1 MLSQIDEVRKLPYLV
16 GIATGRATM
25 PEIHEV
31 ATLTSKGQI
40 TLPKP
45 IRQALGVD
53 AGGKVA
59 FNLRGGE
66 VIVTRADAEHE
77 DPAIGAFLG
86 LLEADIRAGRHV
98 QALPED
104 LARAM
109 LANAGRAVNLD
120 EDIEGDVAL

>member
-1 MLSQIDEVRKLPYLV
+1 
-16 GIATGRATM
+16 M
-25 PEIHEV
+25 PAIHEV

-53 AGGKVA
+53 AGGKLA
-59 FNLRGGE
+59 FDMRGSE

-86 LLEADIRAGRHV
+86 LLARDIEAGRNIHG
-98 QALPED
+98 LPDD
-104 LARAM
+104 LTRAM
-109 LANAGRAVNLD
+109 LERSGHAVSLD
-120 EDIEGDVAL
+120 DEFDGEVAL

>member
-1 MLSQIDEVRKLPYLV
+1 
-16 GIATGRATM
+16 M
-25 PEIHEV
+25 PAIHEV

-40 TLPKP
+40 TLPKS

-53 AGGKVA
+53 AGGKLA
-59 FNLRGGE
+59 FDMRGNE

-86 LLEADIRAGRHV
+86 MLARDIEAGRNIHG
-98 QALPED
+98 LPDD

-109 LANAGRAVNLD
+109 LERSGHAVSLD
-120 EDIEGDVAL
+120 DEIDGEVAL

>member
-1 MLSQIDEVRKLPYLV
+1 
-16 GIATGRATM
+16 M
-25 PEIHEV
+25 PAIHEV

-59 FNLRGGE
+59 FDLRDGE
-66 VIVTRADAEHE
+66 VVVTRADAEHE
-77 DPAIGAFLG
+77 DPVIGAFLG
-86 LLEADIRAGRHV
+86 LLARDIEAGRNVHG
-98 QALPED
+98 LPGD

-109 LANAGRAVNLD
+109 LEQAGHGVKLD
-120 EDIEGDVAL
+120 EEIDGEVAL